1 MATCFDREYYFQKR
15 QYMKHKGKTN
25 PPGRIKIMKSF
36 SLLMAQ
42 KDFHS
47 ITTSEIAR
55 NAKVTEGLI
64 YKYFKDKKDL
74 LYQVLNNH
82 FVAFQT
88 KIESRIA
95 KESNSIKQLEIIIF
109 SSLESY
115 ADNRLFSKILL
126 LEVRSSLDFFDSSAY
141 EMIRKYSHTILEII
155 KKGIIKKELRSDI
168 DPLILRKVI
177 LGAIEH
183 ACLGEIIFSRQLDI
197 DKVST
202 GIATIVFNGAKA

>member
-1 MATCFDREYYFQKR
+1 
-15 QYMKHKGKTN
+15 MKHRGKTN

-47 ITTSEIAR
+47 ITTAEIAG

-64 YKYFKDKKDL
+64 YKYFKDKKAL
-74 LYQVLNNH
+74 LYQVLNEH
-82 FVAFQT
+82 FYEFQS

-95 KESNSIKQLEIIIF
+95 NEKTCIEQLEVIIF

-115 ADNRLFSKILL
+115 ADNRIFSRILL
-126 LEVRSSLDFFDSSAY
+126 LEVRNSSDFFDSGAY
-141 EMIRKYSHTILEII
+141 ELVRRYSRTILKII
-155 KKGIIKKELRSDI
+155 EKGIKNGELKSNVDA
-168 DPLILRKVI
+168 LTLRKVI

-183 ACLGEIIFSRQLDI
+183 ACLGEIIFGKELDI
-197 DKVST
+197 NGVAN
-202 GIATIVFNGAKA
+202 GIANIVFNGAKA

>member
-1 MATCFDREYYFQKR
+1 
-15 QYMKHKGKTN
+15 MKHKGKTN

-47 ITTSEIAR
+47 ITTAEIAK
-55 NAKVTEGLI
+55 NAQVTEGLI

-74 LYQVLNNH
+74 LYQVLNKH
-82 FVAFQT
+82 FVEFQT

-95 KESNSIKQLEIIIF
+95 KENNCIKQLEIIIF

-115 ADNRLFSKILL
+115 ADNRIFSKILL
-126 LEVRSSLDFFDSSAY
+126 LEVRNSLDFFDSGAY
-141 EMIRKYSHTILEII
+141 EMIRKYSRTILEII
-155 KKGIIKKELRSDI
+155 KKGLKEGELKSDI

-183 ACLGEIIFSRQLDI
+183 ACLGEIIFGRKLDI

-202 GIATIVFNGAKA
+202 GIANIVFNGAKA

>member
-1 MATCFDREYYFQKR
+1 
-15 QYMKHKGKTN
+15 MKHKGKTN

-36 SLLMAQ
+36 SLLMSQ

-47 ITTSEIAR
+47 ITTSEIAK

-74 LYQVLNNH
+74 LYQVLNKH
-82 FVAFQT
+82 FVTFQT

-95 KESNSIKQLEIIIF
+95 KENSCIKQLEIIIF

-115 ADNRLFSKILL
+115 ADNRIFSRILL
-126 LEVRSSLDFFDSSAY
+126 LEVRNSLGFFDSGAY
-141 EMIRKYSHTILEII
+141 EMIQKYSRTILEII
-155 KKGIIKKELRSDI
+155 KKGIIKEELRSDI

-202 GIATIVFNGAKA
+202 GITNIIFNGAKA